1 MKVLVLGGT
10 GFVGRTIV
18 KHLDEVSDVE
28 TIVAARNQ
36 ASAENSRFLA
46 IDATD
51 TDSLS
56 AAFAETDVVVNC
68 VTGSGSA
75 IRDSAAA
82 IVAAARGR
90 KNGVQI
96 VHMSSMAVYGN
107 RQGVL
112 DESTDLSEEFG
123 WYGKAKV
130 EAENIFQK
138 FAETGGSSTILRIG
152 CVYGAR
158 SSLWV
163 DRIGLLLKSGR
174 LGNLGEMADGCSNL
188 VHVNDIAKAVE
199 LSLDLAKPGSN
210 IYNLSAP
217 DSPRWN
223 KYFEDFS
230 LAIGRIPIKY
240 KTRLSMLIESKI
252 IAPPLKA
259 AERLSDRGWIKN
271 LDMQCIPPSLL
282 RLWQQ
287 QIKLDSSKIE
297 DELAISWTTYDEGLK
312 DSIDYFRNRYDN

>member
-10 GFVGRTIV
+10 GFVGRTIT
-18 KHLDEVSDVE
+18 KHLDRVSGVE
-28 TIVAARNQ
+28 TIIGARHKG
-36 ASAENSRFLA
+36 SAEDSRFLA

-51 TDSLS
+51 AGSLS
-56 AAFAETDVVVNC
+56 AAFVGTDVVVNC
-68 VTGSGSA
+68 ITGSGST

-82 IVAAARGR
+82 IVVAAKSEQVR
-90 KNGVQI
+90 I

-107 RQGVL
+107 QQGVL
-112 DESTDLSEEFG
+112 DESAELSEEFG

-130 EAENIFQK
+130 EAENIFHK
-138 FAETGGSSTILRIG
+138 FVESGGTSTILRIG
-152 CVYGAR
+152 CVFGAS

-174 LGNLGEMADGCSNL
+174 LGDLGEMADGWSNL
-188 VHVNDIAKAVE
+188 VHVDDIAKAVV
-199 LSLDLAKPGSN
+199 LSLDSAQPGNN

-223 KYFEDFS
+223 KYFSDFS
-230 LAIGRIPIKY
+230 LGIGRIPVKY
-240 KTRLSMLIESKI
+240 RSRLSMLIESKM
-252 IAPPLKA
+252 IAPPVKA
-259 AERLSDRGWIKN
+259 AERLSDRGWIKSLN
-271 LDMQCIPPSLL
+271 IQCMPPSLL

-297 DELAISWTTYDEGLK
+297 DDLAISWTTYDEGLK
-312 DSIDYFRNRYDN
+312 KSINYFRNRYDN